1 MLVTRLPLLAAVA
14 AAALAGCAP
23 AVDPDLRR
31 DDVCIYDIG
40 RPHPVGAEYE
50 LYKARRRVPDD
61 DLLAATADVN
71 DARMLASR
79 AELDDW
85 LGIGSLVLGPVL
97 FLPGVGL
104 LGYGAAKGQDG
115 SIAGGTILG
124 VTGAAGIVAGAYL
137 YHRSDR
143 ERARAIELYN
153 QQRAA
158 SCRP

>member
-1 MLVTRLPLLAAVA
+1 MLVTRLALLASVA

-31 DDVCIYDIG
+31 DDACIYEIG
-40 RPHPVGAEYE
+40 RPHTVGGEYE

-71 DARMLASR
+71 DARMAASR

-115 SIAGGTILG
+115 SIAGGVILG
-124 VTGAAGIVAGAYL
+124 VTGAAGIVAGAIL
-137 YHRSDR
+137 YQRGNKER
-143 ERARAIELYN
+143 ERAIELYN
-153 QQRAA
+153 QERAA